1 MKRNLLVIIVMMSVF
16 NMMSQEKKAVIKTDL
31 GFLSDYN
38 FYQLS
43 YEFNIEDKR
52 SFEVGLGFESESGI
66 NVYGFQYKDAII
78 FLIWL
83 QKAFMSDPGFW
94 PSMQN
99 PIAAID

>member
-43 YEFNIEDKR
+43 YEFNIEDLR
-52 SFEVGLGFESESGI
+52 LALASDQNRASMSMV
-66 NVYGFQYKDAII
+66 FQSKDAII

-99 PIAAID
+99 PITTID